1 MKIYLVRH
9 GETDWN
15 NEKRLQGWADISLN
29 AKGVKEAEEVAE
41 KLKNVHF
48 DDAFCSD
55 LERAEV
61 TAETILKGRDI
72 EVQMDPRLRELG
84 FGPLEGTLYNDARMD
99 ESQPLHELFVHPDKY
114 VPEFGGEPLNYLSAR
129 AEAFQ
134 LSTLD
139 MIQAKNPDATIL
151 VVSHGIF
158 IRDMLTRVGG
168 FSYDDF
174 WKLPVGNCSIAVLS
188 YDGKQL
194 KIEEMG
200 EKVTE
205 WLV

>member
-72 EVQMDPRLRELG
+72 EVQMDPGSVSLGLDRLKGHSITTRE
-84 FGPLEGTLYNDARMD
+84 RM
-99 ESQPLHELFVHPDKY
+99 
-114 VPEFGGEPLNYLSAR
+114 
-129 AEAFQ
+129 
-134 LSTLD
+134 
-139 MIQAKNPDATIL
+139 NPSRFTNF
-151 VVSHGIF
+151 SF
-158 IRDMLTRVGG
+158 IRINTSLNSAVNPLTISRLAPRRSS
-168 FSYDDF
+168 FPR
-174 WKLPVGNCSIAVLS
+174 WI
-188 YDGKQL
+188 
-194 KIEEMG
+194 
-200 EKVTE
+200 
-205 WLV
+205 

>member
-84 FGPLEGTLYNDARMD
+84 FGPLEGTLYNDARTD

-139 MIQAKNPDATIL
+139 MIQAKNPDATIGGRTRIPL
-151 VVSHGIF
+151 
-158 IRDMLTRVGG
+158 LTKG
-168 FSYDDF
+168 FNLIL
-174 WKLPVGNCSIAVLS
+174 LPVCGLVCGNKSLCVPAIR
-188 YDGKQL
+188 GKPL
-194 KIEEMG
+194 N
-200 EKVTE
+200 
-205 WLV
+205 

>member
-41 KLKNVHF
+41 KLKDVHF

-61 TAETILKGRDI
+61 TAETILKGRDM

-84 FGPLEGTLYNDARMD
+84 FGPHEGTLYNNARTD
-99 ESQPLHELFVHPDKY
+99 ESQPLHELFVPPDKY
-114 VPEFGGEPLNYLSAR
+114 VPLNYLSAR

-139 MIQAKNPDATIL
+139 MIQAQNPDATIL

>member
-72 EVQMDPRLRELG
+72 EVQMDPRLREL
-84 FGPLEGTLYNDARMD
+84 
-99 ESQPLHELFVHPDKY
+99 HELFVHPDKY

-158 IRDMLTRVGG
+158 IRDMLTWVGG

>member
-84 FGPLEGTLYNDARMD
+84 FGPLEGTLYNDARTD

-114 VPEFGGEPLNYLSAR
+114 VPELGGEPLNYLSAR

>member
-1 MKIYLVRH
+1 
-9 GETDWN
+9 
-15 NEKRLQGWADISLN
+15 
-29 AKGVKEAEEVAE
+29 
-41 KLKNVHF
+41 
-48 DDAFCSD
+48 
-55 LERAEV
+55 
-61 TAETILKGRDI
+61 
-72 EVQMDPRLRELG
+72 
-84 FGPLEGTLYNDARMD
+84 
-99 ESQPLHELFVHPDKY
+99 
-114 VPEFGGEPLNYLSAR
+114 
-129 AEAFQ
+129 
-134 LSTLD
+134 
-139 MIQAKNPDATIL
+139 MIQAQNPDATIL

>member
-84 FGPLEGTLYNDARMD
+84 FGPLEGTLYNDART
-99 ESQPLHELFVHPDKY
+99 DKY
-114 VPEFGGEPLNYLSAR
+114 VAEFGGEPLNYLSAR

-158 IRDMLTRVGG
+158 IRDMLTWVGG

>member
-1 MKIYLVRH
+1 MNPSRFTNFSFIRIN
-9 GETDWN
+9 T
-15 NEKRLQGWADISLN
+15 SLN
-29 AKGVKEAEEVAE
+29 SAVNPFRSA
-41 KLKNVHF
+41 
-48 DDAFCSD
+48 
-55 LERAEV
+55 
-61 TAETILKGRDI
+61 
-72 EVQMDPRLRELG
+72 LG
-84 FGPLEGTLYNDARMD
+84 MN
-99 ESQPLHELFVHPDKY
+99 QI
-114 VPEFGGEPLNYLSAR
+114 
-129 AEAFQ
+129 AFQ

-200 EKVTE
+200 EKVT
-205 WLV
+205 

>member
-1 MKIYLVRH
+1 MGK
-9 GETDWN
+9 T
-15 NEKRLQGWADISLN
+15 
-29 AKGVKEAEEVAE
+29 
-41 KLKNVHF
+41 
-48 DDAFCSD
+48 
-55 LERAEV
+55 
-61 TAETILKGRDI
+61 
-72 EVQMDPRLRELG
+72 
-84 FGPLEGTLYNDARMD
+84 
-99 ESQPLHELFVHPDKY
+99 
-114 VPEFGGEPLNYLSAR
+114 LNYLSAR

>member
-72 EVQMDPRLRELG
+72 EVDRK
-84 FGPLEGTLYNDARMD
+84 
-99 ESQPLHELFVHPDKY
+99 S
-114 VPEFGGEPLNYLSAR
+114 
-129 AEAFQ
+129 
-134 LSTLD
+134 
-139 MIQAKNPDATIL
+139 
-151 VVSHGIF
+151 VV
-158 IRDMLTRVGG
+158 
-168 FSYDDF
+168 
-174 WKLPVGNCSIAVLS
+174 
-188 YDGKQL
+188 
-194 KIEEMG
+194 
-200 EKVTE
+200 
-205 WLV
+205 

>member
-41 KLKNVHF
+41 KLKDVHF

-61 TAETILKGRDI
+61 TAETILKGRDM

-84 FGPLEGTLYNDARMD
+84 FGPHEGTLYNNARTD

-139 MIQAKNPDATIL
+139 MIQAQNPA
-151 VVSHGIF
+151 VSYTH
-158 IRDMLTRVGG
+158 LT
-168 FSYDDF
+168 
-174 WKLPVGNCSIAVLS
+174 LPTKA
-188 YDGKQL
+188 
-194 KIEEMG
+194 
-200 EKVTE
+200 
-205 WLV
+205 

>member
-1 MKIYLVRH
+1 MNPSRFTNFSFIRIN
-9 GETDWN
+9 T
-15 NEKRLQGWADISLN
+15 SLN
-29 AKGVKEAEEVAE
+29 SAVNP
-41 KLKNVHF
+41 L
-48 DDAFCSD
+48 
-55 LERAEV
+55 
-61 TAETILKGRDI
+61 TIS
-72 EVQMDPRLRELG
+72 RL
-84 FGPLEGTLYNDARMD
+84 
-99 ESQPLHELFVHPDKY
+99 
-114 VPEFGGEPLNYLSAR
+114 
-129 AEAFQ
+129 EAFQ